1 MKSIPDNLYREI
13 QKNIPIACVDVVIKV
28 NDKTVLGERR
38 INPAKGKLWFIGGR
52 ILKGESI
59 EAAVKRKVKEE
70 LGVNCKIIKYLGSA
84 SIYFRKGRYG
94 FPVHTINFLFL
105 VELKSK
111 KIKPDFQHSKIVF
124 MNKKEFE
131 NAKLDPY
138 VKQFIW
144 LSGIF
149 GKKKIEQKTFF
160 KTNF

>member
-1 MKSIPDNLYREI
+1 
-13 QKNIPIACVDVVIKV
+13 
-28 NDKTVLGERR
+28 
-38 INPAKGKLWFIGGR
+38 LWFIGGR